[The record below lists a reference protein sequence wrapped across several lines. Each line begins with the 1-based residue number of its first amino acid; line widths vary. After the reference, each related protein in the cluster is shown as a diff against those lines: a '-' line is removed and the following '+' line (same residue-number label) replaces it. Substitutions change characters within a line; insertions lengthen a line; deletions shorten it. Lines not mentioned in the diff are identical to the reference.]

1 MRTRANPSK
10 TYSVS
15 MHCSARGSH
24 SLIGCRLFLL
34 PLIIRPGG
42 GAESG
47 VDTTRPGQAGAHGR
61 GSSSR
66 RRTFG
71 RMPCGAADI
80 RAVSFELA
88 LDLLGVKVDNADRAV
103 IGGRTEFT
111 VCGREPGCIEGNGPG
126 GKDQEEKGSEISKGA
141 RVWLCLWPYDM
152 SRTASL

>member
-1 MRTRANPSK
+1 MGTRANPNK

-24 SLIGCRLFLL
+24 SLIGCWLFLL

-42 GAESG
+42 GVESG
-47 VDTTRPGQAGAHGR
+47 VDTTGLGQASAHGR
-61 GSSSR
+61 RSSTQ

-88 LDLLGVKVDNADRAV
+88 LDLLRVKVDDADRAV
-103 IGGRTEFT
+103 VGGRAEFT
-111 VCGREPGCIEGNGPG
+111 VCGREPGRIEGNGPG
-126 GKDQEEKGSEISKGA
+126 GKDQEERG
-141 RVWLCLWPYDM
+141 L
-152 SRTASL
+152 

>member
-1 MRTRANPSK
+1 MKGGTLSKKKDGLRLSCLRAACQPRQQVMRTRANPSK

-24 SLIGCRLFLL
+24 SLIGCWLFLL

-103 IGGRTEFT
+103 IRGQNLRSVGENLG
-111 VCGREPGCIEGNGPG
+111 V
-126 GKDQEEKGSEISKGA
+126 
-141 RVWLCLWPYDM
+141 
-152 SRTASL
+152 